1 MKAPMAPTSAWFSK
15 PSGKT
20 SSALSSVINEKAFH
34 SISFAKLQSR
44 SFLVSNICTVVGSF
58 TQVRTAIFT
67 PLFLPSSPL
76 PITDIKPQNIL
87 VCIDDVEAVIQKE
100 LTTASADGDPPR
112 PPTEPVGVRRS
123 HSSSMPLRPK
133 SEAVDRITIK
143 IADFCSGAHSFSA
156 IVSNFTY

>member
-1 MKAPMAPTSAWFSK
+1 MVFEALGENLLSFIKRYQRKGVPQHLVRQIAKQILLGLEYMHSCGVIHASAH
-15 PSGKT
+15 P
-20 SSALSSVINEKAFH
+20 
-34 SISFAKLQSR
+34 
-44 SFLVSNICTVVGSF
+44 
-58 TQVRTAIFT
+58 AIFT
-67 PLFLPSSPL
+67 PLSLPSSPL